1 VCAALFRDRGLERL
15 TISYDLTIEQVL
27 ALVRAVPAGWLEL
40 TLHQHMP
47 MFHMEHCVF
56 AAFMS
61 KGSSFLDCG
70 RPCEKHRVH
79 LRDRVGI
86 AHPLRA
92 DVGCRNTLFN
102 AAAQTGAKFFDALWR
117 AGLRHFRVELLEENA
132 AETRTIVRAYRALLD
147 GDARG
152 ADLWRELR
160 ATHQLGV
167 TQGTL

>member
-1 VCAALFRDRGLERL
+1 
-15 TISYDLTIEQVL
+15 
-27 ALVRAVPAGWLEL
+27 
-40 TLHQHMP
+40 MP

-102 AAAQTGAKFFDALWR
+102 AAAQTGAKFFDVLWGS
-117 AGLRHFRVELLEENA
+117 GLRHFRVELLEEDA
-132 AETRTIVRAYRALLD
+132 AETRSIVLAYRALLD